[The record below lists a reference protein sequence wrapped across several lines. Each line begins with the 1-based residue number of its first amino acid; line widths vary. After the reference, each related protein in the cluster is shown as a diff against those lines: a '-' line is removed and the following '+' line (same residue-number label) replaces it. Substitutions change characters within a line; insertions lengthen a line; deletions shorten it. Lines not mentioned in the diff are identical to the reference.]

1 MKRVRQMSLVSLF
14 MALMLLLSACG
25 GASPSTGSTPGDLS
39 GDTTA
44 TDVMAEPSATAGME
58 MEPTATEE
66 MMAEETPTE
75 AMGEATSE
83 ATSESTSTE
92 TTPTASASTGDISP
106 SGATIRV
113 GSKDFTEEFIVAEMY
128 ALILEANG
136 YPVERSFNLGG
147 TPIAHEAL
155 VNGEI
160 DLYPEYTSTGL
171 LTVLKLD
178 PIPDGKLVFDTVKE
192 EYANQFQLVWL
203 EPSPFNNTQALAMR
217 KDKAAELGIATY
229 SDLAEKAPELVLGGP
244 AEFIEREDG
253 IKGLQAAYGGFEFKD
268 VKQLGTGALRY
279 DALQSGEIDV
289 AVAFGTD
296 GRIKGDDLLLIR
308 DDKSFY
314 PVYNIAPV
322 VREDILANDPAIEDL
337 LNQLAPL
344 LTDDVMSG
352 LNYEVDGPDQREY
365 TDVAKDFLLEQGL
378 IQ

>member
-1 MKRVRQMSLVSLF
+1 MKRVRQMSFVSLF
-14 MALMLLLSACG
+14 MAFMLFLSACG
-25 GASPSTGSTPGDLS
+25 GAAPSVAPTTDGSAV
-39 GDTTA
+39 DTSS
-44 TDVMAEPSATAGME
+44 TDVMAEPSATVGME
-58 MEPTATEE
+58 AEATATEEMMAEPTATEE
-66 MMAEETPTE
+66 MMAEPTT
-75 AMGEATSE
+75 EATS
-83 ATSESTSTE
+83 SE
-92 TTPTASASTGDISP
+92 TTPTAAASSGEISP

-178 PIPDGKLVFDTVKE
+178 PIPDGKIVFDTVKD
-192 EYANQFQLVWL
+192 EYAKQFQLVWL
-203 EPSPFNNTQALAMR
+203 DPSPFNNTQALAMT
-217 KDKAAELGIATY
+217 KAKAAELGIATY

-253 IKGLQAAYGGFEFKD
+253 IKGLQTAYGGFEFKD
-268 VKQLGTGALRY
+268 LKQLGTGALRY

-308 DDKSFY
+308 DDKNFY

-322 VREDILANDPAIEDL
+322 VREDILANDPGIEEL
-337 LNQLAPL
+337 LNKLAPL

-378 IQ
+378 IK